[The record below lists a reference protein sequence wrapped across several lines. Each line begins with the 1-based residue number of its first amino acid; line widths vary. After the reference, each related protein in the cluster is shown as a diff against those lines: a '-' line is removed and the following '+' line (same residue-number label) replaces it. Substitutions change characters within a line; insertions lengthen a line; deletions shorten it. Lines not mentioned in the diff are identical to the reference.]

1 MKIILIIVLIISDL
15 LTKKIIFNNID
26 LNTFIPLTNF
36 LDITHIHNY
45 GIAFGLFA
53 SILQPRIII
62 FGGILIIIFL
72 LYWMITTK
80 SNLERWGLLFIISGA
95 ISNIGDRFMNNYVL
109 DFIYFHYNQYYWPA
123 FNLADIY
130 ISVGIFIVIVQTYNL
145 FRNRLKKND

>member
-26 LNTFIPLTNF
+26 LNTFIPLTSF

-45 GIAFGLFA
+45 GIAFGLFV

-62 FGGILIIIFL
+62 LGGILIIIFL
-72 LYWMITTK
+72 LYWMITTR

-123 FNLADIY
+123 FYLADIY

-145 FRNRLKKND
+145 FRTRLKKND